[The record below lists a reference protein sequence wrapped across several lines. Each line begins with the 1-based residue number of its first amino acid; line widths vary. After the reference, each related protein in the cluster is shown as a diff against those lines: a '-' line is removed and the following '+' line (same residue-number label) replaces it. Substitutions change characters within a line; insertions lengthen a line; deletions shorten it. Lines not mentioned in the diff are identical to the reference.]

1 MQKSHSKLSGFL
13 RRSGLYL
20 EIGLDVVKTYQQQR
34 RARHALSRLKRQHFL
49 GAGSQQGT
57 GLLQVTTTGS
67 GQQTGAGSG
76 QQTGSGAGSGQQTGS
91 GAGSGQQTGA
101 GAGSGQQT
109 GAGAGSGQQTGAGAG
124 QQTGLGAGQ
133 HFGLQHL
140 ARIEGRLQQRS
151 NRPASKFSAAMT
163 KVITAAMVNTNLF
176 I

>member
-1 MQKSHSKLSGFL
+1 M

-67 GQQTGAGSG
+67 GQHT
-76 QQTGSGAGSGQQTGS
+76 GAGSGQQTGS

-101 GAGSGQQT
+101 GT
-109 GAGAGSGQQTGAGAG
+109 G

>member
-67 GQQTGAGSG
+67 GQQTGAGAG
-76 QQTGSGAGSGQQTGS
+76 QQTGL
-91 GAGSGQQTGA
+91 
-101 GAGSGQQT
+101 
-109 GAGAGSGQQTGAGAG
+109 GAG

-140 ARIEGRLQQRS
+140 LRIDGRLQHRS
-151 NRPASKFSAAMT
+151 KRPACKFSAVMT
-163 KVITAAMVNTNLF
+163 KVIAATRVNTNLF
-176 I
+176 II

>member
-76 QQTGSGAGSGQQTGS
+76 QQTGSGAGSGQQTG
-91 GAGSGQQTGA
+91 
-101 GAGSGQQT
+101 
-109 GAGAGSGQQTGAGAG
+109 AGAGSGQQTGAGAG

>member
-67 GQQTGAGSG
+67 GQQTGSGAGSG

-91 GAGSGQQTGA
+91 GAGSGQQTGS

-109 GAGAGSGQQTGAGAG
+109 GSGAGSCLLYTSPSP
-124 QQTGLGAGQ
+124 
-133 HFGLQHL
+133 
-140 ARIEGRLQQRS
+140 RD
-151 NRPASKFSAAMT
+151 
-163 KVITAAMVNTNLF
+163 
-176 I
+176 

>member
-67 GQQTGAGSG
+67 GQHTGAGSG
-76 QQTGSGAGSGQQTGS
+76 QQTGSGAGSG
-91 GAGSGQQTGA
+91 
-101 GAGSGQQT
+101 
-109 GAGAGSGQQTGAGAG
+109 
-124 QQTGLGAGQ
+124 
-133 HFGLQHL
+133 
-140 ARIEGRLQQRS
+140 IEGRLQQRS

>member
-1 MQKSHSKLSGFL
+1 M
-13 RRSGLYL
+13 
-20 EIGLDVVKTYQQQR
+20 
-34 RARHALSRLKRQHFL
+34 
-49 GAGSQQGT
+49 
-57 GLLQVTTTGS
+57 LQVTTTGS

-76 QQTGSGAGSGQQTGS
+76 QQTGSGAGSGQQT
-91 GAGSGQQTGA
+91 
-101 GAGSGQQT
+101 
-109 GAGAGSGQQTGAGAG
+109 GAGSGQQTGAGAG